1 MARPKRR
8 KRTSII
14 NVIEMTPLIDL
25 TFLLLITFMIT
36 MPIMDYNVDVSPPEM
51 NAEPIPDQK
60 SIYVSLT
67 KSGIITLKNIP
78 VDKSELTDRL
88 KTVIGNDKTTTIFLR
103 ADGRCSYNEV
113 MDVMKEIKAAGVKNI
128 SLITQAEST

>member
-1 MARPKRR
+1 MARAKRR

-67 KSGIITLKNIP
+67 KSGTITVKNIP
-78 VDKSELTDRL
+78 ISKSELTDKL
-88 KTVIGNDKTTTIFLR
+88 KTIIGNDKTTPIFLR
-103 ADGRCSYNEV
+103 ADGQCSYNEV